1 MVKGQIR
8 PGETL
13 RGHLDRL
20 PPFPRRGWAQGQA
33 MRCWQNWA
41 LHALTVQGSPLLRA
55 DTLRPSCRAAKI
67 THLPPLHPSNGSV
80 RARHPQPRVPW
91 TLGGRKFP
99 GPPSRRGRGR
109 QTGRAAPPEARP
121 PPGGPGARGSR
132 EPGARTLPA
141 AGRSRRAP
149 GPLPRLP
156 GPRPAPSGGLRGA
169 ARRGGAGRRVR
180 WPSKAARRGA
190 GEGRG
195 RGAPAAADGR
205 RHPGG
210 RATPPRPPWGTS
222 RPSSRKSSWTTT
234 R

>member
-109 QTGRAAPPEARP
+109 QTPTSLQCQIPWEFSVPLQDSQVGKSVVSP
-121 PPGGPGARGSR
+121 
-132 EPGARTLPA
+132 RTLGPHLL
-141 AGRSRRAP
+141 SIVIP
-149 GPLPRLP
+149 GPEP
-156 GPRPAPSGGLRGA
+156 
-169 ARRGGAGRRVR
+169 V
-180 WPSKAARRGA
+180 
-190 GEGRG
+190 
-195 RGAPAAADGR
+195 
-205 RHPGG
+205 
-210 RATPPRPPWGTS
+210 T
-222 RPSSRKSSWTTT
+222 
-234 R
+234 